1 MGAMTYLRR
10 IASVF
15 LFSSFLVAP
24 ALADEGIPAD
34 LTEVKAVPT
43 NPTVPPSG
51 GSVAQLVA
59 EAGNPAVPQHIAHA
73 RFRELVVL
81 GPAAVAELSSI
92 YNNKK
97 SADLEVWVAA
107 RAMGRI
113 GGDQA
118 QATLE
123 KGLESK
129 RVMTRLGAVSG
140 LELIG
145 DASAVPALEKAL
157 FDAAL
162 MVRAAAADA
171 LGKLRVKSSAL
182 SLNRALNLPE
192 NFRGGNSLFVRRHIV
207 DAMALVG
214 SVQSMPA
221 LVEALEDQDT
231 KVQDSARKA
240 VETIGGRSYRVGS
253 SISPEEIESWKKWLR
268 LNM

>member
-1 MGAMTYLRR
+1 MGAMTYLPR
-10 IASVF
+10 IASLF
-15 LFSSFLVAP
+15 FFSSFLVAP
-24 ALADEGIPAD
+24 ALADEEVPTD

-43 NPTVPPSG
+43 NPAVPPSG
-51 GSVAQLVA
+51 GSIAQLVA
-59 EAGNPAVPQHIAHA
+59 EAGNPAVPQHVARA
-73 RFRELVVL
+73 RFRELVVS
-81 GPAAVAELSSI
+81 GPAAVPELGKI
-92 YNNKK
+92 YINKK

-107 RAMGRI
+107 RAMGHI
-113 GGDQA
+113 AGKQA

-123 KGLESK
+123 KGLQSK

-145 DASAVPALEKAL
+145 DASALPALEKGL
-157 FDAAL
+157 FDPAL

-171 LGKLRVKSSAL
+171 LGKLGVKSSAV

-214 SVQSMPA
+214 SVQSMPT
-221 LVEALEDQDT
+221 LIDALEDQDT

-240 VETIGGRSYRVGS
+240 VEAIGGRSYRVGS
-253 SISPEEIESWKKWLR
+253 SISPEEIENWKKWLR